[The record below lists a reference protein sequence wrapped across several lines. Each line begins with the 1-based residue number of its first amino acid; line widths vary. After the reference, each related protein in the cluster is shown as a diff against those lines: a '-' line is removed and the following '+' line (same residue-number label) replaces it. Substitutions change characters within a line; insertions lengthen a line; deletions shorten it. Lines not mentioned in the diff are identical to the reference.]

1 MNELLLPIM
10 IVVLASVFQGTFGLG
25 MKYVKPLAWE
35 AWWVVQSIVAMLIF
49 PLVWA
54 LLVTPDLFS
63 VIFSASVPEVI
74 AGATMGF
81 LWGIGGIMFGI
92 SVGYI
97 GMSLTYGIVM
107 GGCGIAAT
115 VIALIQGAGTIVP
128 ASIPFTILGLVLYAL
143 ALVVV
148 TVAGL
153 RRDRIIAEGGGA
165 LQGIKKGAEFRKGLI
180 IAVVCGLLSSLLFI
194 GFNNTGGIGEIAQE
208 HGASVR
214 NSALARWVV
223 VLLGALIMNL
233 GYALILLA
241 KNRTIIAE
249 KTGSAGKALM
259 WAVIT
264 GLLWFAALGTMGQ
277 GSAMMGDIGAV
288 IATPIFLALSLI
300 VSNVAAMI
308 TGEWKGAGK
317 ALNLVFVGV
326 ALIVLAAASLSYAGT
341 FKADGSDTTA
351 CNVPVESTM
360 TE

>member
-10 IVVLASVFQGTFGLG
+10 IVVFASVFQGTFGIG
-25 MKYVKPLAWE
+25 MKYVKPLTWE
-35 AWWVVQSIVAMLIF
+35 AWWVVQSIVAMLLF
-49 PLVWA
+49 PLIWA
-54 LLVTPDLFS
+54 LIVVPDLFS
-63 VIFSASVPEVI
+63 VISQSPANEI
-74 AGATMGF
+74 IGGATMGF

-115 VIALIQGAGTIVP
+115 VIALIQGADTIVP

-148 TVAGL
+148 TIAGL
-153 RRDRIIAEGGGA
+153 KRDKMLAAAGQE
-165 LQGIKKGAEFRKGLI
+165 LQGIRKGAEFRKGLI

-194 GFNNTGGIGEIAQE
+194 GFNNTVEIGKVAEA
-208 HGASVR
+208 HGAIVR
-214 NSALARWVV
+214 NTALARWVV
-223 VLLGALIMNL
+223 VLMGALVMNL

-241 KNRTIIAE
+241 KNRKVMAE
-249 KTGSAGKALM
+249 KTGGTGKSII
-259 WAVIT
+259 WAVVT

-277 GSAMMGDIGAV
+277 GSAMMGEIGAV

-326 ALIVLAAASLSYAGT
+326 ALIVLAAGALSYAGT
-341 FKADGSDTTA
+341 F
-351 CNVPVESTM
+351 
-360 TE
+360 

>member
-10 IVVLASVFQGTFGLG
+10 IVVFASVFQGTFGIG
-25 MKYVKPLAWE
+25 MKYVKPLTWE
-35 AWWVVQSIVAMLIF
+35 AWWVVQSIVAMLLF
-49 PLVWA
+49 PLIWA
-54 LLVTPDLFS
+54 LIVVPDLFS
-63 VIFSASVPEVI
+63 VISQSPANEI
-74 AGATMGF
+74 IGGATMGF

-115 VIALIQGAGTIVP
+115 VIALIQGADTIVP

-148 TVAGL
+148 TIAGL
-153 RRDRIIAEGGGA
+153 KRDKMLAAAGQE
-165 LQGIKKGAEFRKGLI
+165 LQGIRKGAEFRKGLI

-194 GFNNTGGIGEIAQE
+194 GFNNTVEIGKVAEA
-208 HGASVR
+208 HGAIVR
-214 NSALARWVV
+214 NTALARWVV
-223 VLLGALIMNL
+223 VLMGALVMNL

-241 KNRTIIAE
+241 KNRKVMAE
-249 KTGSAGKALM
+249 KTGGVGKAII
-259 WAVIT
+259 WAVVT

-277 GSAMMGDIGAV
+277 GSAMMGEIGAV

-326 ALIVLAAASLSYAGT
+326 ALIVLAAGALSYAGT
-341 FKADGSDTTA
+341 F
-351 CNVPVESTM
+351 
-360 TE
+360 

>member
-1 MNELLLPIM
+1 MNELMLPIM
-10 IVVLASVFQGTFGLG
+10 IVVLASVFQGTFGIG
-25 MKYVKPLAWE
+25 MKYVKPLSWE
-35 AWWVVQSIVAMLIF
+35 AWWVVQSLVAMLLF
-49 PLVWA
+49 PLIWA
-54 LLVTPDLFS
+54 LIVTPDLFT
-63 VIFSASVPEVI
+63 VISKASMTEVA

-115 VIALIQGAGTIVP
+115 IIALIQGADTIVP

-148 TVAGL
+148 TIAGL
-153 RRDRIIAEGGGA
+153 KRDKILAEAGQE
-165 LQGIKKGAEFRKGLI
+165 LQGIAKGAALRKGLI

-223 VLLGALIMNL
+223 VLMGALVMNL

-241 KNRTIIAE
+241 KNKTVIAE
-249 KTGSAGKALM
+249 KTGGVGKAIM

-277 GSAMMGDIGAV
+277 GSAMMGDIGAI

-326 ALIVLAAASLSYAGT
+326 ALIVLAAGALSYAGT
-341 FKADGSDTTA
+341 FKADDS
-351 CNVPVESTM
+351 VVVVVELPDAPAL

>member
-1 MNELLLPIM
+1 MNELMLPIM
-10 IVVLASVFQGTFGLG
+10 IVVLASVFQGTFGIG
-25 MKYVKPLAWE
+25 MKYVKPMSWE
-35 AWWVVQSIVAMLIF
+35 AWWVIQSVVAMLLF

-54 LLVTPDLFS
+54 LIVTPDLFA
-63 VIFSASVPEVI
+63 VISDASTTEVL

-115 VIALIQGAGTIVP
+115 IIALIQGADTIVP
-128 ASIPFTILGLVLYAL
+128 ASIPFTILGLALYAL
-143 ALVVV
+143 ALAVV
-148 TVAGL
+148 TIAGL
-153 RRDRIIAEGGGA
+153 KRDKIVAEGGRE
-165 LQGIKKGAEFRKGLI
+165 LQGIKKGAEFRKGLV

-194 GFNNTGGIGEIAQE
+194 GFNNTGGIGAIAQE

-223 VLLGALIMNL
+223 VLMGALVMNL

-241 KNRTIIAE
+241 KNRKIIAE
-249 KTGSAGKALM
+249 QAGGVGKAVM

-326 ALIVLAAASLSYAGT
+326 ALIVLAAGALSYAGT
-341 FKADGSDTTA
+341 F
-351 CNVPVESTM
+351 
-360 TE
+360 

>member
-10 IVVLASVFQGTFGLG
+10 IVVFASVFQGTFGIG
-25 MKYVKPLAWE
+25 MKYVKPLTWE
-35 AWWVVQSIVAMLIF
+35 AWWVVQSIVAMLLF
-49 PLVWA
+49 PLIWA
-54 LLVTPDLFS
+54 LIVVPDLFS
-63 VIFSASVPEVI
+63 VISQSPANEI
-74 AGATMGF
+74 IGGATMGF

-115 VIALIQGAGTIVP
+115 VIALIQGADTIVP
-128 ASIPFTILGLVLYAL
+128 ASIPFTIVGLGLYAL

-148 TVAGL
+148 TIAGL
-153 RRDRIIAEGGGA
+153 KRDKMLAAAGQE
-165 LQGIKKGAEFRKGLI
+165 LQGIRKGAEFRKGLI

-194 GFNNTGGIGEIAQE
+194 GFNNTVEIGKVAEA
-208 HGASVR
+208 HGAIVR
-214 NSALARWVV
+214 NTALARWVV
-223 VLLGALIMNL
+223 VLMGALVMNL

-241 KNRTIIAE
+241 KNRKVMAE
-249 KTGSAGKALM
+249 KTGGVGKAII
-259 WAVIT
+259 WAVVT

-277 GSAMMGDIGAV
+277 GSAMMGEIGAV

-326 ALIVLAAASLSYAGT
+326 ALIVLAAGALSYAGT
-341 FKADGSDTTA
+341 F
-351 CNVPVESTM
+351 
-360 TE
+360 

>member
-10 IVVLASVFQGTFGLG
+10 IVILASVFQGTFGIG
-25 MKYVKPLAWE
+25 MKYVKPMSWE
-35 AWWVVQSIVAMLIF
+35 AWWVIQSVVAMLLF
-49 PLVWA
+49 PLIWA
-54 LLVTPDLFS
+54 LIVVPDLFI
-63 VIFSASVPEVI
+63 VISEAPVNEVI

-81 LWGIGGIMFGI
+81 LWGIGGIMFGV

-115 VIALIQGAGTIVP
+115 IIALIQGADSIVP
-128 ASIPFTILGLVLYAL
+128 ASIPYTIIGLVLYAL

-148 TVAGL
+148 TIGGL
-153 RRDRIIAEGGGA
+153 KRDKKLAADGKELA
-165 LQGIKKGAEFRKGLI
+165 GIKKGAEFRKGLI

-194 GFNNTGGIGEIAQE
+194 GFNNTAGIGEIAEQ
-208 HGASVR
+208 HGAILR
-214 NSALARWVV
+214 NTALARWVV

-233 GYALILLA
+233 GYAVILLI
-241 KNRTIIAE
+241 KNKKVIAE
-249 KTGSAGKALM
+249 NTGGVGKALA
-259 WAVIT
+259 WAVVT

-300 VSNVAAMI
+300 VSNIAAVI

-317 ALNLVFVGV
+317 ALNYVFVGV
-326 ALIVLAAASLSYAGT
+326 ALIVLAAAALSFAGT
-341 FKADGSDTTA
+341 FKAEESAANAVATTEI
-351 CNVPVESTM
+351 N
-360 TE
+360 